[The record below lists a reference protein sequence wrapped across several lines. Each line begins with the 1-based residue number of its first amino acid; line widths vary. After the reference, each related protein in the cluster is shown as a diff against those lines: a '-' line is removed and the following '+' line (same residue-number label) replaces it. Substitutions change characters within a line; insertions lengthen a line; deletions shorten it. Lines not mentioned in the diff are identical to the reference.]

1 MRCANSDFNFM
12 KRLILVIGL
21 LLLAVVGWHWR
32 PTRLA
37 VAPELARVDQPAGK
51 LAVVHSPTMPSSKPA
66 PLLGE
71 TILQDYANP
80 KLPPENDLTL
90 IARLMDNFTLLVKS
104 AADRPLSANEDW
116 AAALRGLN
124 PAHERF
130 LPDQSRALNAQ
141 GQLVDR
147 WGSPLFFHALG
158 ERRFELRSAGPDK
171 TMWTADDLHRNADGS
186 FRRGAELAAPSLLD
200 AATRGKLP
208 PTAP

>member
-1 MRCANSDFNFM
+1 MNRRSILLTA
-12 KRLILVIGL
+12 LI
-21 LLLAVVGWHWR
+21 LLLALALAWFVRRELRGLVATENLVPLTIETAATGVVV
-32 PTRLA
+32 TA
-37 VAPELARVDQPAGK
+37 V
-51 LAVVHSPTMPSSKPA
+51 SSASVSSATA

-71 TILQDYANP
+71 TILRDYANP

-104 AADRPLSANEDW
+104 AADRPMSANEDW
-116 AAALRGLN
+116 AAAFRGMN
-124 PAHERF
+124 PARERF
-130 LPDQSRALNAQ
+130 LPDQSIALNAQ

-158 ERRFELRSAGPDK
+158 GRRFELRSAGPDK
-171 TMWTADDLHRNADGS
+171 KLWTADDLHRNADGS

-200 AATRGKLP
+200 AATRGTSP